1 MLKGLFITG
10 TDTEVGKTVVAAA
23 LMHRYR
29 KELRLRYWKPI
40 QTGIEQDDDTAIVR
54 RLGECG
60 DDEILDEGIRLKR
73 PVSPHLAAKLSG
85 QEITIEQVY
94 KTLMTNADQN
104 VSWIIEGAGGALVP
118 INDSEQMVDLA
129 RMLSLPVLVVAST
142 QLGTINHTLLTI
154 ESLRKRAL
162 IVAGIVMVGES
173 NAYNREAIEFYS
185 MVSVLGEMPRFSNL
199 NAENLSRWAH
209 GELDQ
214 NRVLLDHLK
223 LAHHPQVNFK
233 P

>member
-40 QTGIEQDDDTAIVR
+40 QTGIEQDDDTATVR
-54 RLGECG
+54 RLGECP
-60 DDEILDEGIRLKR
+60 DAEILDEGIRLER

-85 QEITIEQVY
+85 QQITIEQVY
-94 KTLMTNADQN
+94 KTLMTHADQN
-104 VSWIIEGAGGALVP
+104 VSWIIEGAGGVLVP
-118 INDSEQMVDLA
+118 INDSEQMVDLV
-129 RMLSLPVLVVAST
+129 RMLSLPVLVVGST
-142 QLGTINHTLLTI
+142 RLGTINHTLLTI
-154 ESLRKRAL
+154 ELLRRDAL

-185 MVSVLGEMPRFSNL
+185 MASVLGEMPRFSSL

-214 NRVLLDHLK
+214 NRVLLGHLK
-223 LAHHPQVNFK
+223 LAHHPQLNFK